1 MEYFLHSSLLLDL
14 VIGTKENRSKIEMQ
28 LQALLAKNHKLST
41 SSISLYDFFI
51 SPQIK
56 PESKKQIMEQIIIL
70 TDEIYSISTKEMNQG
85 LKFVLEYSFPLN
97 SAIDLSICLNRN
109 INKILYT
116 NTDFQTQKLVAS
128 IRII

>member
-56 PESKKQIMEQIIIL
+56 PESKKQIMKQITIL